1 MSEKQQKRRV
11 KSKSNKQDIDLRS
24 EDVGEEPKNTFDTW
38 GNNHDV
44 ANLGKTQ
51 KRKRRHKRDSE
62 AAAEVETA
70 T

>member
-1 MSEKQQKRRV
+1 MERNPAKGARDSDISEKQQKRRV

-44 ANLGKTQ
+44 ANLGKT
-51 KRKRRHKRDSE
+51 
-62 AAAEVETA
+62 
-70 T
+70 